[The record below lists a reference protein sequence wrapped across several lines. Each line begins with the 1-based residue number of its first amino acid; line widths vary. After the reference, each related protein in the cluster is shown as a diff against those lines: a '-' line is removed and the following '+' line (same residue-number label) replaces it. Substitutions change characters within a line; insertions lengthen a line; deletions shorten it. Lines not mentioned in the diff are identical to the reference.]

1 MKTEIK
7 KLENSE
13 IEIVGSIPFEDL
25 EKHRSLAVEKLGAN
39 ISVDGFRKGKV
50 PEKIIIE
57 KVGEDAILNEMA
69 ELTLQLAYPEIIVK
83 NKIDAITSPQITI
96 TKIAMGNPLEFKIK
110 VTVMPEISL
119 PDYNKIAEK
128 EMGKKEDAIEVTKE
142 ELEKTIEQ
150 IQKNQK
156 HIKKEG
162 EEVTKEDL
170 EKDKNELPELNDEFV
185 KKLGD
190 FKDVEDF
197 KNKIKENIKH
207 EKKHK
212 QKEAKR
218 IAILDQ
224 IIKETKVELPKI
236 LVEVEIR
243 KMLAEMQENITR
255 MGLQFDKYLEQI
267 KKTEDDL
274 KKEWRMDAEKR
285 VKGQLVLNKI
295 YVNEKLSLD
304 ESEVK
309 KNVDILLSQYKNAKK
324 ENVEVYVKMML
335 ANGEVFRFFENKNK

>member
-7 KLENSE
+7 KLENSK

-25 EKHRSLAVEKLGAN
+25 EKHRGLAVEKLGAD
-39 ISVDGFRKGKV
+39 ISVDGFRKGKI
-50 PEKIIIE
+50 PEKIVAE
-57 KVGEDAILNEMA
+57 KVGEDAILSEMA
-69 ELTLQLAYPEIIVK
+69 ELALQLAYPEIIVK
-83 NKIDAITSPQITI
+83 NKINAITSPQITI
-96 TKIAMGNPLEFKIK
+96 TKIAAGNPLEFKIK

-119 PDYNKIAEK
+119 PDYNRIAKK
-128 EMGKKEDAIEVTKE
+128 EMEKKEDVVDVKE
-142 ELEKTIEQ
+142 EELKQTIEQ

-170 EKDKNELPELNDEFV
+170 EKDKDELPELNDEFV

-190 FKDVEDF
+190 FRNVEDF
-197 KNKIKENIKH
+197 KSKIKENIKH
-207 EKKHK
+207 EKKRK

-224 IIKETKVELPKI
+224 IIKETKVELPEI
-236 LVEVEIR
+236 LVEAETR
-243 KMLAEMQENITR
+243 KMLAEMRENIAR
-255 MGLQFDKYLEQI
+255 MGLQFDKYLGQI

-274 KKEWRMDAEKR
+274 KKEWRADAEKR

-295 YVNEKLSLD
+295 YVNEKLTLS
-304 ESEVK
+304 EKEVK
-309 KNVDILLSQYKNAKK
+309 NNVDILMSQHKNAKK
-324 ENVEVYVKMML
+324 ENVEIYVKMML
-335 ANGEVFRFFENKNK
+335 ANGEVFRFFENRNK